1 MHNPF
6 VCDLHGS
13 ASDPAQPDRT
23 GECCRETEGL
33 FTIEN
38 EKEKLQISEIAA
50 ALPLRHSEICS
61 FFTKFSSHHFRLI
74 FVSKKLKKF
83 KAFTDLFLSV
93 HVVYYRS

>member
-6 VCDLHGS
+6 VCDLYGS
-13 ASDPAQPDRT
+13 ASDPAQPDGT

-50 ALPLRHSEICS
+50 APPLRHSEICIFLQNFPVIISGLFS
-61 FFTKFSSHHFRLI
+61 FQKN
-74 FVSKKLKKF
+74 
-83 KAFTDLFLSV
+83 
-93 HVVYYRS
+93 

>member
-33 FTIEN
+33 LNIEN

-50 ALPLRHSEICS
+50 APPLRHSEICS
-61 FFTKFSSHHFRLI
+61 FLQNFPVIISGLFSFQ
-74 FVSKKLKKF
+74 KN
-83 KAFTDLFLSV
+83 
-93 HVVYYRS
+93 